1 MKVMQW
7 LMVVL
12 SMVIIGLW
20 SVPSRAEFV
29 DNGNGTVTDTA
40 TGLIWQQDGPRDVH
54 GNHAKMTW
62 KETLAYCEALDLGG
76 ETDWRLPTIKEL
88 VSLVDTSRYNPA
100 IDTTCF
106 PNAALSYYFSSTTY
120 IPSARNGAYD
130 MDFAYGRAMW
140 SHKSYYN
147 HVRAVRGGLSS
158 IGDAV
163 DNTTLTWATGGDAT
177 WDRVTTTSYYGGD
190 SAQSGAITHNETSWV
205 QTTVT
210 GPGTLS
216 FYWKVSSEFSYD
228 NLRFSIDAVGQ
239 RQISGYVDW
248 HQKSYAISSGTH
260 TLKWAYTKDGSGSV
274 GSDAGWLDR
283 VVYTISTCPD
293 CPADGII
300 TNATYPAGKTC
311 SCSNAT
317 SITLGSNV
325 TVESDAIVTFTAP
338 KVTVQP
344 GFHAEN
350 GSTVRIKQ

>member
-7 LMVVL
+7 LTVVL
-12 SMVIIGLW
+12 SMVMIGVW
-20 SVPSRAEFV
+20 PVPSRAEFV

-40 TGLIWQQDGPRDVH
+40 TGLIWQQDGLRDLH
-54 GNHAKMTW
+54 GIYVKMTW
-62 KETLAYCEALDLGG
+62 KEALAYCEALGLGNK
-76 ETDWRLPTIKEL
+76 TDWRLPTIKEL

-106 PNAALSYYFSSTTY
+106 PNAALSDYVSSTTHA
-120 IPSARNGAYD
+120 PVTSGAKYVN
-130 MDFAYGRAMW
+130 FAYGYAMW
-140 SHKSYYN
+140 DYKSRYN

-158 IGDAV
+158 IGEAV
-163 DNTTLTWATGGDAT
+163 DNTTLTWATGGNAT
-177 WDRVTTTSYYGGD
+177 WDRQTTIFFYGGAA
-190 SAQSGAITHNETSWV
+190 AQSGAITHNETSWV

-248 HQKSYAISSGTH
+248 QQKSYAISSGTH
-260 TLKWAYTKDGSGSV
+260 TLKWAYTKNWSVSV

-283 VVYTISTCPD
+283 VVYTLSTCPD
-293 CPADGII
+293 CPANGVI
-300 TNATYPAGKTC
+300 TNATYPAGQTC

-325 TVESDAIVTFTAP
+325 TVESGAIVTFTAP
-338 KVTVQP
+338 KVNVQP
-344 GFHAEN
+344 GFHGAN
-350 GSTVRIKQ
+350 GATIHIKQ

>member
-7 LMVVL
+7 LTVVL
-12 SMVIIGLW
+12 GVVMIGVW
-20 SVPSRAEFV
+20 SVPSRAGFV

-40 TGLIWQQDGPRDVH
+40 SGLIWQQDGPRDVH
-54 GNHAKMTW
+54 GIYVKMTW
-62 KETLAYCEALDLGG
+62 KEALAYCEALDLGS

-88 VSLVDTSRYNPA
+88 VSLVDPSRYNPA

-106 PNAALSYYFSSTTY
+106 PNTEFSEYFSSTTHA
-120 IPSARNGAYD
+120 PLTSGAKCVHFGFGTNQWD
-130 MDFAYGRAMW
+130 
-140 SHKSYYN
+140 HKYYYKY
-147 HVRAVRGGLSS
+147 VRAVRGGSSS
-158 IGDAV
+158 IGNAV
-163 DNTTLTWATGGDAT
+163 DNTTLTWATGGNAY
-177 WDRVTTTSYYGGD
+177 WKRVTTTSVYGGD
-190 SAQSGAITHNETSWV
+190 SAQSGAITHSETSWV

-216 FYWKVSSEFSYD
+216 FYWKVWSEMHHD
-228 NLRFSIDAVGQ
+228 NLRFHIDAAEQTHIFGYIDWQQ
-239 RQISGYVDW
+239 R
-248 HQKSYAISSGTH
+248 SYAIGSGTH
-260 TLKWAYTKDGSGSV
+260 TLKWAYTKDGSGSI

-325 TVESDAIVTFTAP
+325 TVESGAIVTFTAP

-344 GFHAEN
+344 GFHGAN
-350 GSTVRIKQ
+350 GSTIYIKQ